1 MSVSDETVELLALYR
16 LGVPTELLATWFDT
30 TPGTIRRLASD
41 HKVKRPLD
49 ADRKM
54 LNRVA
59 RTERIR
65 GHIEAYPNVSLFSSM
80 EKAA

>member
-1 MSVSDETVELLALYR
+1 MSVSDETLELLALYR
-16 LGVPTELLATWFDT
+16 LGVPTELLATWFNS
-30 TPGTIRRLASD
+30 TPSNIRRLASD

-59 RTERIR
+59 RAERIR
-65 GHIEAYPNVSLFSSM
+65 WHIEAYPNVSLFLSL
-80 EKAA
+80 EEAA